1 MSSKKSP
8 YMVGCILIPEA
19 ERSTTSSEFVPMG
32 ISIPWET
39 VIVPLLTSA
48 LPPSLHP
55 KRISATAKEPT
66 ANLYTEFIMVIF
78 ERYRWSVS
86 ILSFFRCPYWT
97 MHNRERHL
105 GFGSRWCSPRPE
117 VRVASPPGTH
127 PDRSGGCHRSFLCC
141 RFLPL
146 HIPRDHIPGTF
157 SHGSPLLFH
166 GRWPCALPWGNPSP
180 PHPPCSRSWSG

>member
-78 ERYRWSVS
+78 ERYRWSRS
-86 ILSFFRCPYWT
+86 EEHTSELQS
-97 MHNRERHL
+97 RENLVCRLLLEKKNNNKH
-105 GFGSRWCSPRPE
+105 PE
-117 VRVASPPGTH
+117 
-127 PDRSGGCHRSFLCC
+127 
-141 RFLPL
+141 
-146 HIPRDHIPGTF
+146 
-157 SHGSPLLFH
+157 
-166 GRWPCALPWGNPSP
+166 
-180 PHPPCSRSWSG
+180 

>member
-1 MSSKKSP
+1 
-8 YMVGCILIPEA
+8 LIPEA

-117 VRVASPPGTH
+117 VRLH
-127 PDRSGGCHRSFLCC
+127 HHLE
-141 RFLPL
+141 
-146 HIPRDHIPGTF
+146 HIPIAQVDAIEVFFVVDFFHCIYQGTIFQGHFPMVLPYFFMGDGLAHFHGEIQVHHIPPVPGPGQAKVAIL
-157 SHGSPLLFH
+157 GSY
-166 GRWPCALPWGNPSP
+166 
-180 PHPPCSRSWSG
+180 